1 MAEERTHTDS
11 GTGTP
16 IAENEQVKALL
27 ALLKENDS
35 PAYVDFAKLIES
47 VTGME
52 NRLSIAVGELEAM
65 REDLQK
71 MQDRSL
77 KASLQK
83 TCKTLEGN
91 IASMQQKLS
100 ELKGKIVE
108 GCRHILEDFKERGTI
123 ALNGLAN
130 FLHLKPVLEAVR
142 QGAENHR
149 QTSNRAMERIDAFV
163 SEYHEAGK
171 HLKNMCLALM
181 GKEPVQQAKAGGE
194 IARYVRAP
202 YRASRACIFG
212 HAEAWCKEDG
222 KPLEFD
228 SRKAAEAYAGEMN
241 SRTNANVHYYAQEKE
256 PEPGAVRK
264 TSAQAQPDLDAR
276 AHEEVTPRND
286 AAEKQNEIPGRQ
298 VMPETDPLV
307 EIRSAVHSNYAG
319 MVAMLGADNRVYLG
333 REERCHCQ
341 DMQASYYD
349 NQDGSLCFVCD
360 QPDMY
365 YFLYGEGWAHTQA
378 EMLERGLTLRQYE

>member
-1 MAEERTHTDS
+1 MAEERTYTDS

-27 ALLKENDS
+27 AFLKENDS

-130 FLHLKPVLEAVR
+130 FLHLKPALEAVR
-142 QGAENHR
+142 QGAENH
-149 QTSNRAMERIDAFV
+149 QQASNRAMERIDAFV

-171 HLKNMCLALM
+171 HLKNMCLALHRFLSH
-181 GKEPVQQAKAGGE
+181 QRQAH
-194 IARYVRAP
+194 
-202 YRASRACIFG
+202 IFQVFSCLMVLG
-212 HAEAWCKEDG
+212 
-222 KPLEFD
+222 
-228 SRKAAEAYAGEMN
+228 
-241 SRTNANVHYYAQEKE
+241 
-256 PEPGAVRK
+256 
-264 TSAQAQPDLDAR
+264 
-276 AHEEVTPRND
+276 
-286 AAEKQNEIPGRQ
+286 NES
-298 VMPETDPLV
+298 VDPLHCPV
-307 EIRSAVHSNYAG
+307 TGLLVVFRP
-319 MVAMLGADNRVYLG
+319 LADRL
-333 REERCHCQ
+333 
-341 DMQASYYD
+341 
-349 NQDGSLCFVCD
+349 
-360 QPDMY
+360 
-365 YFLYGEGWAHTQA
+365 
-378 EMLERGLTLRQYE
+378 

>member
-35 PAYVDFAKLIES
+35 PAYADFAKLIES

-108 GCRHILEDFKERGTI
+108 GCRHILVKTVLPVKQTMKHKEKRR
-123 ALNGLAN
+123 LPVFYPLR
-130 FLHLKPVLEAVR
+130 KPVL
-142 QGAENHR
+142 
-149 QTSNRAMERIDAFV
+149 S
-163 SEYHEAGK
+163 
-171 HLKNMCLALM
+171 
-181 GKEPVQQAKAGGE
+181 
-194 IARYVRAP
+194 
-202 YRASRACIFG
+202 
-212 HAEAWCKEDG
+212 
-222 KPLEFD
+222 
-228 SRKAAEAYAGEMN
+228 
-241 SRTNANVHYYAQEKE
+241 
-256 PEPGAVRK
+256 
-264 TSAQAQPDLDAR
+264 
-276 AHEEVTPRND
+276 
-286 AAEKQNEIPGRQ
+286 
-298 VMPETDPLV
+298 
-307 EIRSAVHSNYAG
+307 
-319 MVAMLGADNRVYLG
+319 
-333 REERCHCQ
+333 
-341 DMQASYYD
+341 
-349 NQDGSLCFVCD
+349 
-360 QPDMY
+360 
-365 YFLYGEGWAHTQA
+365 
-378 EMLERGLTLRQYE
+378 